1 MEETI
6 LSRHLRSGRGLNA
19 GPGSEASAREI
30 RFMDTTL
37 RDGHQCIWA
46 TRMTTAMMLPI
57 ADKLDRAGFEIIDLM
72 SGVQFD
78 VAIRHLKE
86 NPWERIRLMRER
98 VTRTPLQA
106 NLRSKSVLSFDML
119 PDDINALWIERLIAN
134 GIRSVR
140 AFDALNDMDNI
151 VDSLR
156 LARTLGARAVGAVVF
171 SESPV
176 HTDAMYVAKTK
187 ELIARAGVD
196 AIMLKDPSG
205 LLTLDRVRAL
215 VPALKHACGDIPLEF
230 HSHALTGLAPLLYLE
245 AARLGADQLHTC
257 IAPLAN
263 GAAQPAVQTIA
274 RNLRSLGYTVN
285 LDDARINDISTHFR
299 LVAEQ
304 EGNPLGAVAEYDAFH
319 YRHQIP
325 GGMLSNMREQL
336 EQAGLAHKFG
346 EVLAECARV
355 RTELGWPVMVTPF
368 SQLVGTQAVINVTQG
383 VRYQTV
389 PDEVKKYALGYY
401 GKLLAPLEPNV
412 LDRIVNNGSPGIAL
426 KPQPPEPGVQSL
438 RRKYPHATDEERLLR
453 YMYAGSQVDDM
464 LAAGPARSEYVF
476 EKPLVRLLRELTQR
490 RAYSHICVERGDT
503 RVEINTAHG
512 RRTVEKTSAI

>member
-1 MEETI
+1 M
-6 LSRHLRSGRGLNA
+6 
-19 GPGSEASAREI
+19 REI

-37 RDGHQCIWA
+37 RDGHQCLWA
-46 TRMTTAMMLPI
+46 TRMSTAMMLPVA
-57 ADKLDRAGFEIIDLM
+57 ADLDRAGFEVIDLM

-98 VTRTPLQA
+98 VTATPLQA

-156 LARTLGARAVGAVVF
+156 LVKKLGARAIGAVVY

-176 HTDAMYVAKTK
+176 HVDEMYAAKVK
-187 ELIARAGVD
+187 ELIERANVD
-196 AIMLKDPSG
+196 AIMLKDASG
-205 LLTLDRVRAL
+205 LLTLDRVRSI
-215 VPALKHACGDIPLEF
+215 VPALKKVCGKVPLEF

-263 GAAQPAVQTIA
+263 GAAQPAVQTVA
-274 RNLRSLGYTVN
+274 RNLQSAGYTVN
-285 LDDARINDISTHFR
+285 LDDECIARISDHFQR
-299 LVAEQ
+299 VAAQ
-304 EGNPLGAVAEYDAFH
+304 SGLPCGVPAEYDAFH
-319 YRHQIP
+319 YQHQIP
-325 GGMLSNMREQL
+325 GGMLSNMRAQL
-336 EQAGLAHKFG
+336 AQAGLGHKLD

-355 RTELGWPVMVTPF
+355 RAELGWPVMVTPF
-368 SQLVGTQAVINVTQG
+368 SQLVGTQAVLNVVQG
-383 VRYQTV
+383 ERYRIV

-401 GKLLAPLEPNV
+401 GKLLAPVEANA
-412 LDRIVNNGSPGIAL
+412 LDRIVGNGSPAIPL
-426 KPQPPEPGVQSL
+426 RPQPPAPAVDAL
-438 RRKYPHATDEERLLR
+438 RRKYPGASDDERLLR

-464 LAAGPARSEYVF
+464 LAAGATRTDYVF
-476 EKPLVRLLRELTQR
+476 EAPATRLRRELAR
-490 RAYSHICVERGDT
+490 RAGNRRIVVQFGGLKVEAG
-503 RVEINTAHG
+503 E
-512 RRTVEKTSAI
+512 TSGGA

>member
-1 MEETI
+1 M
-6 LSRHLRSGRGLNA
+6 
-19 GPGSEASAREI
+19 REI

-37 RDGHQCIWA
+37 RDGHQSLWA

-57 ADKLDRAGFEIIDLM
+57 AETLDRAGFEVIDLM

-98 VTRTPLQA
+98 ATRTPLQA
-106 NLRSKSVLSFDML
+106 NLRSKSVLSFDVL

-156 LARTLGARAVGAVVF
+156 LAKKLGARAVGAVVF

-176 HTDAMYVAKTK
+176 HTDAMYVCKAKA
-187 ELIARAGVD
+187 LIERAGVD
-196 AIMLKDPSG
+196 AIMLKDASG
-205 LLTLDRVRAL
+205 LLTLDRVRTL
-215 VPALKHACGDIPLEF
+215 VPALKPVCGTIPLEF

-274 RNLRSLGYTVN
+274 RNLRVEGYTVN
-285 LDDARINDISTHFR
+285 LDDALISNISMHFHA
-299 LVAEQ
+299 VARQ
-304 EGNPLGAVAEYDAFH
+304 EGMPLGTPAEYDAFH
-319 YRHQIP
+319 YQHQIP
-325 GGMLSNMREQL
+325 GGMLSNMRAQL
-336 EQAGLAHKFG
+336 EQAGLGHKLH

-355 RTELGWPVMVTPF
+355 RAELGWPVMVTPF
-368 SQLVGTQAVINVTQG
+368 SQLVGTQAVLNVVQG
-383 VRYQTV
+383 ERYRTV

-401 GKLLAPLEPNV
+401 GKLLAPVDPDV
-412 LDRIVNNGSPGIAL
+412 LDRIVSGGSPKIAL
-426 KPQPPEPGVQSL
+426 TPQPPDPGVRLL
-438 RRKYPHATDEERLLR
+438 RRRYPHASDEERLLR

-464 LAAGPARSEYVF
+464 LAAGPTRTEYSF
-476 EKPLVRLLRELTQR
+476 EKPLVRLVRELLR
-490 RAYSHICVERGDT
+490 RREYRHMHLESG
-503 RVEINTAHG
+503 EIQININ
-512 RRTVEKTSAI
+512 RTG

>member
-1 MEETI
+1 M
-6 LSRHLRSGRGLNA
+6 
-19 GPGSEASAREI
+19 REI

-37 RDGHQCIWA
+37 RDGHQSLWA

-57 ADKLDRAGFEIIDLM
+57 AERLDRAGFEIIDLM

-106 NLRSKSVLSFDML
+106 NLRSKSVLSFDVL

-156 LARTLGARAVGAVVF
+156 LVRKLGARAVGAVVF

-176 HTDAMYVAKTK
+176 HTDALYVAKTR
-187 ELIARAGVD
+187 ELITRAGVD
-196 AIMLKDPSG
+196 AIMLKDASG
-205 LLTLDRVRAL
+205 LLTADRVRTL
-215 VPALKHACGDIPLEF
+215 VPALKQVCGPIPLEF

-245 AARLGADQLHTC
+245 AARLGANQLHTC

-263 GAAQPAVQTIA
+263 GAAQPAVQTVA
-274 RNLRSLGYTVN
+274 RNLLAEGCAVN
-285 LDDARINDISTHFR
+285 LDHALIEEISAHFHQVARH
-299 LVAEQ
+299 
-304 EGNPLGAVAEYDAFH
+304 EGKPLGTPAEYDAFH
-319 YRHQIP
+319 YQHQIP
-325 GGMLSNMREQL
+325 GGMLSNMRAQL
-336 EQAGLAHKFG
+336 EQADLGHKLQ

-355 RTELGWPVMVTPF
+355 RAELGWPVMVTPF
-368 SQLVGTQAVINVTQG
+368 SQLVGTQAVLNVVQG
-383 VRYQTV
+383 ERYRTV

-401 GKLLAPLEPNV
+401 GKLLAPVDPNV
-412 LDRIVNNGSPGIAL
+412 FDRIVSGGSPKIAL
-426 KPQPPEPGVQSL
+426 APAPAEPGVPAL
-438 RRKYPHATDEERLLR
+438 RHRYPNMNDDERLLR
-453 YMYAGSQVDDM
+453 YMYAGSQVDEM
-464 LAAGPARSEYVF
+464 LAAGTTCIEYAF
-476 EKPLVRLLRELTQR
+476 EKPLVRLLRELTQPR
-490 RAYSHICVERGDT
+490 RYRHIRIERPDM
-503 RVEINTAHG
+503 RINIKMG
-512 RRTVEKTSAI
+512 G

>member
-1 MEETI
+1 MT
-6 LSRHLRSGRGLNA
+6 LDKPPPR
-19 GPGSEASAREI
+19 REI

-37 RDGHQCIWA
+37 RDGQQSLWA

-57 ADKLDRAGFEIIDLM
+57 AEKLDHAGFEIIDLM
-72 SGVQFD
+72 SGVHFD

-106 NLRSKSVLSFDML
+106 NLRSKSVLSFDIL
-119 PDDINALWIERLIAN
+119 PDDINALWIQRLVAN

-151 VDSLR
+151 VDSLL
-156 LARTLGARAVGAVVF
+156 LAKKLGARAVGAVVF
-171 SESPV
+171 SLSPV
-176 HTDAMYVAKTK
+176 HTDAMYVAKTR

-205 LLTLDRVRAL
+205 LLTLDRVRTL
-215 VPALKHACGDIPLEF
+215 VPALKHVCGAVPLEF

-245 AARLGADQLHTC
+245 AALLGADQLHTC

-274 RNLRSLGYTVN
+274 RNLRSQGYEVG
-285 LDDARINDISTHFR
+285 LDDGLIADIGTHFR
-299 LVAEQ
+299 EVAQQ
-304 EGNPLGAVAEYDAFH
+304 EGKPLGTPAEYDAFH
-319 YRHQIP
+319 YQHQIP
-325 GGMLSNMREQL
+325 GGMLSNMRAQL
-336 EQAGLAHKFG
+336 EQAALGHQLQ

-355 RTELGWPVMVTPF
+355 RAELGWPVMVTPF
-368 SQLVGTQAVINVTQG
+368 SQLVGTQAVLNIVQG
-383 VRYQTV
+383 ERYRTV

-401 GKLLAPLEPNV
+401 GKLLAPVDPDV
-412 LDRIVNNGSPGIAL
+412 LDRIVNAGSAKIAL
-426 KPQPPEPGVQSL
+426 TPTPPEPAVPVL
-438 RRKYPHATDEERLLR
+438 RRTYPHASDDERLLR

-464 LAAGPARSEYVF
+464 LATGPTHTEYLL
-476 EKPLVRLLRELTQR
+476 EKPLLRLVRELAQR
-490 RAYSHICVERGDT
+490 RRYRHIHIEGAGLRID
-503 RVEINTAHG
+503 INAA
-512 RRTVEKTSAI
+512 R

>member
-1 MEETI
+1 MKP
-6 LSRHLRSGRGLNA
+6 A
-19 GPGSEASAREI
+19 CAPREI

-37 RDGHQCIWA
+37 RDGHQCLWA

-57 ADKLDRAGFEIIDLM
+57 AEKLDRAGFEIIDLM

-78 VAIRHLKE
+78 VAIRYLKE
-86 NPWERIRLMRER
+86 NPWERIRLMRSR

-106 NLRSKSVLSFDML
+106 NLRSKSVLSFDVL

-156 LARTLGARAVGAVVF
+156 LVKKLGARAIGAVVY

-176 HTDAMYVAKTK
+176 HTDAMYVARVT
-187 ELIARAGVD
+187 ELISRASVD
-196 AIMLKDPSG
+196 AVMLKDASG
-205 LLTLDRVRAL
+205 LLTLDRVRSL
-215 VPALKHACGDIPLEF
+215 VPALKAACGNIPLEF

-245 AARLGADQLHTC
+245 AVRLGADQVHTC

-274 RNLRSLGYTVN
+274 RNLRRQGYTIGI
-285 LDDARINDISTHFR
+285 DDALVDEISGHFR
-299 LVAEQ
+299 AVAAQ
-304 EGNPLGAVAEYDAFH
+304 AGLPHGVPAEYDAFH
-319 YRHQIP
+319 YQHQIP
-325 GGMLSNMREQL
+325 GGMLSNMRAQL
-336 EQAGLAHKFG
+336 QQSGLGHKQD

-355 RTELGWPVMVTPF
+355 RAELGWPVMVTPF
-368 SQLVGTQAVINVTQG
+368 SQLVGTQAVLNVVQG
-383 VRYQTV
+383 ERYRTV

-401 GKLLAPLEPNV
+401 GRLLAPVDANV
-412 LDRIVNNGSPGIAL
+412 LDRIVGNGSRAIAL
-426 KPQPPEPGVQSL
+426 TPQPPAPAVADL
-438 RRKYPHATDEERLLR
+438 RRKYPHIDDDERLLR

-464 LAAGPARSEYVF
+464 LAAGPTRTQYPIEQ
-476 EKPLVRLLRELTQR
+476 PLVRLMRELATRTKKRNIALQL
-490 RAYSHICVERGDT
+490 GD
-503 RVEINTAHG
+503 VKIEINAAH
-512 RRTVEKTSAI
+512 

>member
-1 MEETI
+1 MKQA
-6 LSRHLRSGRGLNA
+6 SGLR
-19 GPGSEASAREI
+19 EV

-37 RDGHQCIWA
+37 RDGHQCLWA

-57 ADKLDRAGFEIIDLM
+57 AAKLDHAGFEVIDLM

-78 VAIRHLKE
+78 VAIRYLKE

-156 LARTLGARAVGAVVF
+156 LVKKLGARAVGAVVY

-176 HTDAMYVAKTK
+176 HTDAMYVAKVT
-187 ELIARAGVD
+187 ELISRAGVD
-196 AIMLKDPSG
+196 AVMLKDASG
-205 LLTLDRVRAL
+205 LLTLDRVRSL
-215 VPALKHACGDIPLEF
+215 VPALKAACGTLPLEF

-245 AARLGADQLHTC
+245 AVRLGADQLHTC

-274 RNLRSLGYTVN
+274 RNLRRQGYGVGV
-285 LDDARINDISTHFR
+285 DDALVNEISRHFEA
-299 LVAEQ
+299 VAAHA
-304 EGNPLGAVAEYDAFH
+304 GLPHGVPAEYDAFH
-319 YRHQIP
+319 YQHQIP
-325 GGMLSNMREQL
+325 GGMLSNMRAQL
-336 EQAGLAHKFG
+336 QQSGLGHKLDA
-346 EVLAECARV
+346 VLAECARV
-355 RTELGWPVMVTPF
+355 RAELGWPVMVTPF
-368 SQLVGTQAVINVTQG
+368 SQLVGTQAVLNVVQG
-383 VRYQTV
+383 ERYRTV

-401 GKLLAPLEPNV
+401 GKLLAPVAADV
-412 LDRIVNNGSPGIAL
+412 LDRIVANGSGKIAL
-426 KPQPPEPGVQSL
+426 TPQAPEPAVAAL
-438 RRKYPHATDEERLLR
+438 RRKYPRADDDERLLR
-453 YMYAGSQVDDM
+453 YMYAGSQVDDL
-464 LAAGPARSEYVF
+464 LAAGPTRTEYTI
-476 EKPLVRLLRELTQR
+476 EQPLVRLLRELAKRTGKR
-490 RAYSHICVERGDT
+490 NLSLRFGEVKID
-503 RVEINTAHG
+503 IN
-512 RRTVEKTSAI
+512 AIH

>member
-1 MEETI
+1 M
-6 LSRHLRSGRGLNA
+6 
-19 GPGSEASAREI
+19 REI

-37 RDGHQCIWA
+37 RDGHQCLWA

-57 ADKLDRAGFEIIDLM
+57 ADKLDRAGFEVIDLM

-78 VAIRHLKE
+78 VAIRHLRE

-119 PDDINALWIERLIAN
+119 PDDINALWIERLIAC

-156 LARTLGARAVGAVVF
+156 LAKKLGARAVGAVVF

-176 HTDAMYVAKTK
+176 HTDAMYVAKTG

-205 LLTLDRVRAL
+205 LLTLDRVRTL
-215 VPALKHACGDIPLEF
+215 VPALKRVCGNVPLEF
-230 HSHALTGLAPLLYLE
+230 HCHALTGLAPLLYLE

-263 GAAQPAVQTIA
+263 GASQPAVQTIA
-274 RNLRSLGYTVN
+274 RNLRSQGYAVD
-285 LDDARINDISTHFR
+285 LDDALINDVSTHFR
-299 LVAEQ
+299 RVAEQ
-304 EGNPLGAVAEYDAFH
+304 EGKPLGTVAEYDAFH
-319 YRHQIP
+319 YQHQIP
-325 GGMLSNMREQL
+325 GGMLSNMRAQL
-336 EQAGLAHKFG
+336 EQAGLGHKFG
-346 EVLAECARV
+346 DVLAECARV

-368 SQLVGTQAVINVTQG
+368 SQLVGTQAVMNVTQG
-383 VRYQTV
+383 ERYRTV

-401 GKLLAPLEPNV
+401 GKLLAPVEPDV
-412 LDRIVNNGSPGIAL
+412 LDRIVHNGSSRIAL
-426 KPQPPEPGVQSL
+426 KPQPLEPGLPALQ
-438 RRKYPHATDEERLLR
+438 RKYPRATDEERLLR

-464 LAAGPARSEYVF
+464 LAAGPARTEYTF
-476 EKPLVRLLRELTQR
+476 EKPLVRLVRELARR
-490 RAYSHICVERGDT
+490 RAHRHIRVERGDI
-503 RVEINTAHG
+503 RIEVSTAH
-512 RRTVEKTSAI
+512 

>member
-1 MEETI
+1 M
-6 LSRHLRSGRGLNA
+6 
-19 GPGSEASAREI
+19 REM

-37 RDGHQCIWA
+37 RDGHQCLWA
-46 TRMTTAMMLPI
+46 TRMTTAMMLPV
-57 ADKLDRAGFEIIDLM
+57 ADKLDRAGFEVIDLM

-140 AFDALNDMDNI
+140 AFDALNDIDNI
-151 VDSLR
+151 ADSLQ
-156 LARTLGARAVGAVVF
+156 LVKKLGARAIGAVVY

-176 HTDAMYVAKTK
+176 HTDAMYVAKAK

-196 AIMLKDPSG
+196 AIMLKDASG
-205 LLTLDRVRAL
+205 LLTLDRVRTL
-215 VPALKHACGDIPLEF
+215 VPLLKAACGNVPLEF

-285 LDDARINDISTHFR
+285 LDDALIEDVSRHFR
-299 LVAEQ
+299 QVAEQ
-304 EGNPLGAVAEYDAFH
+304 EGKPVGVPAEYDAFH
-319 YRHQIP
+319 YQHQIP
-325 GGMLSNMREQL
+325 GGMLSNMRAQL
-336 EQAGLAHKFG
+336 EQAGLGHKLDA
-346 EVLAECARV
+346 VLTESARV
-355 RTELGWPVMVTPF
+355 RSELGWPVMVTPF
-368 SQLVGTQAVINVTQG
+368 SQLVGTQAVLNVVQG
-383 VRYQTV
+383 ERYRTV

-401 GKLLAPLEPNV
+401 GKLLAPVAPDV
-412 LDRIVNNGSPGIAL
+412 LDRIVSNGSGQIAL
-426 KPQPPEPGVQSL
+426 TPRAPEPGVAAL
-438 RRKYPHATDEERLLR
+438 RRKYPHADDDERLLR

-464 LAAGPARSEYVF
+464 LACGPTRTAYQF
-476 EKPLVRLLRELTQR
+476 EKPLVHLVRELVQR
-490 RAYSHICVERGDT
+490 REPRHISIERDDVT
-503 RVEINTAHG
+503 IEINA
-512 RRTVEKTSAI
+512 AP

>member
-1 MEETI
+1 MT
-6 LSRHLRSGRGLNA
+6 RDKPPPR
-19 GPGSEASAREI
+19 REI

-37 RDGHQCIWA
+37 RDGHQCLWA

-57 ADKLDRAGFEIIDLM
+57 AEKLDRAGFEVIDLM
-72 SGVQFD
+72 SGVHFD

-98 VTRTPLQA
+98 VARTPLQA
-106 NLRSKSVLSFDML
+106 NLRSKSVLSFDVL
-119 PDDINALWIERLIAN
+119 PDDINALWIERLIAS

-156 LARTLGARAVGAVVF
+156 LAKKLGARSVGAVVF

-176 HTDAMYVAKTK
+176 HTDAMYVAKAR

-196 AIMLKDPSG
+196 AIMLKDASG
-205 LLTLDRVRAL
+205 LFTLDRVRTL
-215 VPALKHACGDIPLEF
+215 VPALKAVCGTIPLEF

-274 RNLRSLGYTVN
+274 RNLRAQGYGVS
-285 LDDARINDISTHFR
+285 LDDALISDISTHFHA
-299 LVAEQ
+299 VAQQ
-304 EGNPLGAVAEYDAFH
+304 EGLPVGAPAEYDAFH
-319 YRHQIP
+319 YQHQIP
-325 GGMLSNMREQL
+325 GGMLSNMRAQL
-336 EQAGLAHKFG
+336 EQAGLGHKLQ
-346 EVLAECARV
+346 EVLSECARV
-355 RTELGWPVMVTPF
+355 RAELGWPAMVTPF
-368 SQLVGTQAVINVTQG
+368 SQLVGTQAVLNV
-383 VRYQTV
+383 VRGERYRTV

-401 GKLLAPLEPNV
+401 GRLLAPVDPDV
-412 LDRIVNNGSPGIAL
+412 LDRIISGGSARIART
-426 KPQPPEPGVQSL
+426 PVRPEPAVAAL
-438 RRKYPHATDEERLLR
+438 RRAYPHTSDDERLLR

-464 LAAGPARSEYVF
+464 LAAGPTRAEYAF
-476 EKPLVRLLRELTQR
+476 EKPIVRLIRELTQR
-490 RAYSHICVERGDT
+490 RRYRHIHIRQRDLLVN
-503 RVEINTAHG
+503 INLS
-512 RRTVEKTSAI
+512 R

>member
-1 MEETI
+1 M
-6 LSRHLRSGRGLNA
+6 
-19 GPGSEASAREI
+19 REI

-37 RDGHQCIWA
+37 RDGHQCLWA

-57 ADKLDRAGFEIIDLM
+57 ADKLDRAGFEVIDLM

-78 VAIRHLKE
+78 VAIRHLRE

-119 PDDINALWIERLIAN
+119 PDDINALWIERLIAC

-156 LARTLGARAVGAVVF
+156 LAKKLGARAVGAVVF

-176 HTDAMYVAKTK
+176 HTDAMYVAKTG

-205 LLTLDRVRAL
+205 LLTLDRVRTL
-215 VPALKHACGDIPLEF
+215 VPALKRVCGNIPLEF

-274 RNLRSLGYTVN
+274 RNLRSQGYAVG
-285 LDDARINDISTHFR
+285 LDDALINEVSTHFR
-299 LVAEQ
+299 RVAEQ
-304 EGNPLGAVAEYDAFH
+304 EGKPLGTVAEYDAFH
-319 YRHQIP
+319 YQHQIP
-325 GGMLSNMREQL
+325 GGMLSNMRAQL
-336 EQAGLAHKFG
+336 EQAGLGH
-346 EVLAECARV
+346 
-355 RTELGWPVMVTPF
+355 
-368 SQLVGTQAVINVTQG
+368 
-383 VRYQTV
+383 
-389 PDEVKKYALGYY
+389 
-401 GKLLAPLEPNV
+401 
-412 LDRIVNNGSPGIAL
+412 
-426 KPQPPEPGVQSL
+426 
-438 RRKYPHATDEERLLR
+438 
-453 YMYAGSQVDDM
+453 
-464 LAAGPARSEYVF
+464 
-476 EKPLVRLLRELTQR
+476 
-490 RAYSHICVERGDT
+490 
-503 RVEINTAHG
+503 
-512 RRTVEKTSAI
+512 

>member
-1 MEETI
+1 M
-6 LSRHLRSGRGLNA
+6 
-19 GPGSEASAREI
+19 REI

-37 RDGHQCIWA
+37 RDGHQCLWA

-57 ADKLDRAGFEIIDLM
+57 AEKLDHAGFEIIDLM

-98 VTRTPLQA
+98 ATRTPLQA
-106 NLRSKSVLSFDML
+106 NLRSKSVLSFDVL

-151 VDSLR
+151 VESLR
-156 LARTLGARAVGAVVF
+156 LVKRLGARAVGAVVF

-176 HTDAMYVAKTK
+176 HTDAMYVAKTR
-187 ELIARAGVD
+187 ELIERAAVD
-196 AIMLKDPSG
+196 AMMLKDASG
-205 LLTLDRVRAL
+205 LLTLDRVRTL
-215 VPALKHACGDIPLEF
+215 VPALKQICGTIPLEF

-274 RNLRSLGYTVN
+274 RNLRAEGYAVN
-285 LDDARINDISTHFR
+285 VDDALISDIGMHFHA
-299 LVAEQ
+299 VARQ
-304 EGNPLGAVAEYDAFH
+304 EGMPLGTPAEYDAFH
-319 YRHQIP
+319 YQHQIP
-325 GGMLSNMREQL
+325 GGMLSNMRAQL
-336 EQAGLAHKFG
+336 EQAGLGHKLQ

-355 RTELGWPVMVTPF
+355 RAELGWPAMVTPF
-368 SQLVGTQAVINVTQG
+368 SQLVGTQAVLNVVQG
-383 VRYQTV
+383 ERYRTV

-401 GKLLAPLEPNV
+401 GKLLAPVEPNV
-412 LDRIVNNGSPGIAL
+412 LDRIVSRGSAKIAL
-426 KPQPPEPGVQSL
+426 TPRPPEPAVPVL
-438 RRKYPHATDEERLLR
+438 RRTYPHASDDERLLR

-464 LAAGPARSEYVF
+464 LAAEPTRAEYAF
-476 EKPLVRLLRELTQR
+476 ERPLVRLIRELTQR
-490 RAYSHICVERGDT
+490 RKYRRIYIRQRDL
-503 RVEINTAHG
+503 RIDINMS
-512 RRTVEKTSAI
+512 R